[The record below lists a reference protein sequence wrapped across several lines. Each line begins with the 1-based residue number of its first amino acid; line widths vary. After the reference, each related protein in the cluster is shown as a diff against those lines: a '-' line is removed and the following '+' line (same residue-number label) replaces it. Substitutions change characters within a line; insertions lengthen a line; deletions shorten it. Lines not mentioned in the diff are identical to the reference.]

1 MPMPAILLKMRLQ
14 HMRVPVNFA
23 KLLRTYF
30 SKKHLPVTASIT
42 TNVRASDKRSIQVAC
57 PPINP
62 VNQLNCWRQLSPEKY
77 FSAISRGNVG

>member
-23 KLLRTYF
+23 KLLRIYF

-42 TNVRASDKRSIQVAC
+42 TNA
-57 PPINP
+57 
-62 VNQLNCWRQLSPEKY
+62 
-77 FSAISRGNVG
+77 